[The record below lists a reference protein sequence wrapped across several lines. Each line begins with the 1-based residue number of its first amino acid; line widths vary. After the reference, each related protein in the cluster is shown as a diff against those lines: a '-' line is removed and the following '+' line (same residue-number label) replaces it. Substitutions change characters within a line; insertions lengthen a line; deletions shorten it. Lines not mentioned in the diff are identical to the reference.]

1 MFCPECK
8 YEYCEGV
15 SVCPDCG
22 AELVAELPAEQADK
36 KEFDPSEAVCRIC
49 TAADEFEAEIIIA
62 KLRAEGIYAMK
73 KFKGTD
79 SYSRIILGRTIL
91 GVEILVAESDC
102 ETALEII
109 KS

>member
-8 YEYCEGV
+8 YEYCDGIE
-15 SVCPDCG
+15 VCPDCG
-22 AELVAELPAEQADK
+22 AALVEDLSAETEK
-36 KEFDPSEAVCRIC
+36 KEFNPDEEICKVYTAV
-49 TAADEFEAEIIIA
+49 DEFEAEVVIA

-73 KFKGTD
+73 SFKSTD

-91 GVEILVAESDC
+91 GVEIFVAESDL
-102 ETALEII
+102 ETAMEII